1 MVVSVG
7 AGFPIN
13 WQLPSNAQFRLHPL
27 YIKYSSSTFSDLDV
41 NQVREDLG
49 GILATADS
57 AEVCAYISWLIRTLT
72 LLNPQ

>member
-27 YIKYSSSTFSDLDV
+27 YIKYSSSTFADIDV
-41 NQVREDLG
+41 DAVRTDLG
-49 GILATADS
+49 SVLATADS
-57 AEVCAYISWLIRTLT
+57 SEVCAYLSWLIRTLT
-72 LLNPQ
+72 LLTPA